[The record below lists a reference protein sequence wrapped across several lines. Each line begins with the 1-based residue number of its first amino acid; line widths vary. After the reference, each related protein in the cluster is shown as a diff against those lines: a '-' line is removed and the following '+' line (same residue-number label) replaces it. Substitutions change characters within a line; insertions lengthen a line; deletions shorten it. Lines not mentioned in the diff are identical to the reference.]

1 MSCAAAVA
9 TIKLLKEQFIANAAA
24 VGDHLVQGLRE
35 LQKKHQLIGDIR
47 GLGLMIGIELVKDR
61 TTKARAV
68 EARNAVVQG
77 MFRRGILILGAGRN
91 AVRLAPPLI
100 LSKDQADSVLSA
112 LDQSLAEA
120 AQG

>member
-1 MSCAAAVA
+1 MLA

-61 TTKARAV
+61 TTTARAV
-68 EARNAVVQG
+68 EARNAVVLG